1 MHHYIINPHSG
12 ASNKD
17 RFLSIISLLKTDP
30 KHVIWETTE
39 PLEAVEFAKKAI
51 QQNAT
56 KIIAVGGD
64 GTINEVAS
72 VLVDSTIPLGI
83 IPVGSGNGLARH
95 LKLPLNYKKV
105 FQKVLVGASIK
116 IDVGYINNKPF
127 FCTAGIGFDAAV
139 AQRFATSK
147 GRGLINYIK
156 ATLFTLFKYQPIQVS
171 INEGAS
177 EKVFSLSIANAN
189 QFGNDAFISP
199 FSNIQDGQLELVKI
213 GLLNKIEA
221 GILAVRLFKKNIHH
235 SKNVHFQAC
244 AHASIHY
251 AKNSP
256 IHIDGENLLTDNELL
271 KISISPLALT
281 VIV

>member
-72 VLVDSTIPLGI
+72 VLVNKTIPLGI

-95 LKLPLNYKKV
+95 LNIPLNYKKA
-105 FQKVLVGASIK
+105 FQKALVGATIK
-116 IDVGYINNKPF
+116 IDVGHINNKPF

-139 AQRFATSK
+139 AHRFAGGK
-147 GRGLINYIK
+147 GRGLINYMK
-156 ATLFTLFKYQPIQVS
+156 ATLITLFKYNPIEVTL
-171 INEGAS
+171 NEGAS

-213 GLLNKIEA
+213 GLLNKLEA

-235 SKNVHFQAC
+235 SKNVHFHTC

-251 AKNSP
+251 AKNAP
-256 IHIDGENLLTDNELL
+256 IHIDGENLLTDDELL
-271 KISISPLALT
+271 KITISPLALT

>member
-95 LKLPLNYKKV
+95 LKLPLNYKKA

-139 AQRFATSK
+139 AHRFAASK
-147 GRGLINYIK
+147 GRGLINYMK

-213 GLLNKIEA
+213 GLLNKLEA

-251 AKNSP
+251 AKNAP
-256 IHIDGENLLTDNELL
+256 IHIDGENLVTDNELL
-271 KISISPLALT
+271 NITISPLALN

>member
-1 MHHYIINPHSG
+1 MIHFIYNPNAGVINEAQKKQWIKTMHAIPNVI
-12 ASNKD
+12 
-17 RFLSIISLLKTDP
+17 
-30 KHVIWETTE
+30 IWETTK
-39 PLEAVEFAKKAI
+39 PLEAKDFTKKAI
-51 QQNAT
+51 AQGAK

-72 VLVDSTIPLGI
+72 ELVGTSIPLGI
-83 IPVGSGNGLARH
+83 IPLGSGNGLARH
-95 LKLPLNYKKV
+95 LNIPLNYKKA

-139 AQRFATSK
+139 AHRFAGGK
-147 GRGLINYIK
+147 GRGLINYMK
-156 ATLFTLFKYQPIQVS
+156 ATLFTLFKYQPIQISV
-171 INEGAS
+171 NEGAL

-213 GLLNKIEA
+213 EELNTIEA
-221 GILAVRLFKKNIHH
+221 GILAVRLFKKNIHE
-235 SKNVHFQAC
+235 SNKVTVSTFKTT
-244 AHASIHY
+244 SIHY
-251 AKNSP
+251 AKNAP

-271 KISISPLALT
+271 KITISPLALT

>member
-39 PLEAVEFAKKAI
+39 TLEAVEFTKKAI
-51 QQNAT
+51 QQNAS

-72 VLVDSTIPLGI
+72 VLIGSSIPLGI

-95 LKLPLNYKKV
+95 LKLPLNYKKA
-105 FQKVLVGASIK
+105 FQKTLVGASIK

-139 AQRFATSK
+139 THRFARSK

-156 ATLFTLFKYQPIQVS
+156 ATLFTLFKYQPIQVRV
-171 INEGAS
+171 NEGAS
-177 EKVFSLSIANAN
+177 EKVFSLSIANAS

-213 GLLNKIEA
+213 GLLNKLEA
-221 GILAVRLFKKNIHH
+221 GILAVRLFNKNIHE
-235 SKNVHFQAC
+235 STKVTVHPFQTT
-244 AHASIHY
+244 SIQY
-251 AKNSP
+251 AKNAP
-256 IHIDGENLLTDNELL
+256 IHIDGENLLTENELL
-271 KISISPLALT
+271 KITISPLVLT

>member
-95 LKLPLNYKKV
+95 LKLPLNYKKA

-139 AQRFATSK
+139 AHRFAASK
-147 GRGLINYIK
+147 GRGLINYMK

-171 INEGAS
+171 VNKGVF

-251 AKNSP
+251 AKNAL

>member
-1 MHHYIINPHSG
+1 MNHYIINPHSG
-12 ASNKD
+12 ANNKAT
-17 RFLSIISLLKTDP
+17 FLRIVTLLKSDP
-30 KHVIWETTE
+30 HHVIWETTQ
-39 PLEAVEFAKKAI
+39 PLEAVDFAKKAI
-51 QQNAT
+51 QQGAS

-72 VLVDSTIPLGI
+72 VLVGHSIPLGI

-95 LKLPLNYKKV
+95 LNIPLDYKKA
-105 FQKVLVGASIK
+105 FKKALVGASIK

-139 AQRFATSK
+139 AHRFANSS
-147 GRGLINYIK
+147 GRGLINYMK
-156 ATLFTLFKYQPIQVS
+156 ATIKTLFNYKPIEVS
-171 INEGAS
+171 INKAPL

-189 QFGNDAFISP
+189 QFGNNAYISP

-213 GLLNKIEA
+213 GILNKLQA
-221 GILAVRLFKKNIHH
+221 GILAVRLFKKSIHH
-235 SKNVHFQAC
+235 SKNVTLQSC
-244 AHASIHY
+244 KEASIHY
-251 AKNSP
+251 LKNAP

-271 KISISPLALT
+271 NITISTLALT

>member
-1 MHHYIINPHSG
+1 MNHYIINPHSG
-12 ASNKD
+12 ANNKES
-17 RFLSIISLLKTDP
+17 FLRISSVLKTDP
-30 KHVIWETTE
+30 HHVIWETTE
-39 PLEAVEFAKKAI
+39 PQEATLFTQKAI
-51 QQNAT
+51 DQGAT
-56 KIIAVGGD
+56 RIIAVGGD

-72 VLVDSTIPLGI
+72 ALVGKSIPLGI

-95 LKLPLNYKKV
+95 LKIPLNYKKA
-105 FQKVLVGASIK
+105 FQKALVGATIK

-139 AQRFATSK
+139 AHCFAKSK
-147 GRGLINYIK
+147 GRGLINYMK
-156 ATLFTLFKYQPIQVS
+156 ATLITLFKYNPIEV
-171 INEGAS
+171 IVNEGQI

-213 GLLNKIEA
+213 GLLNKLEA

-235 SKNVHFQAC
+235 ADKVHFQAFNN
-244 AHASIHY
+244 ASIQY
-251 AKNSP
+251 ANNAP

-271 KISISPLALT
+271 KITISPLALN

>member
-95 LKLPLNYKKV
+95 LKLPLNYKKA

-139 AQRFATSK
+139 AHRFATSK

-171 INEGAS
+171 VNEGAS

-213 GLLNKIEA
+213 GLLNKLEA
-221 GILAVRLFKKNIHH
+221 AILAVRLFKKNIHH

-244 AHASIHY
+244 THASIHY
-251 AKNSP
+251 AKNAP
-256 IHIDGENLLTDNELL
+256 IHVDGENLLTDNELL
-271 KISISPLALT
+271 KISISPLALN

>member
-1 MHHYIINPHSG
+1 MIHFIYNPNAGVINEAQKKQWIKTMHAIPNVI
-12 ASNKD
+12 
-17 RFLSIISLLKTDP
+17 
-30 KHVIWETTE
+30 IWETTK
-39 PLEAVEFAKKAI
+39 PLEAKDFTRNAIAQGAK
-51 QQNAT
+51 

-72 VLVDSTIPLGI
+72 VLVGTSIPLGI
-83 IPVGSGNGLARH
+83 IPLGSGNGLARH
-95 LKLPLNYKKV
+95 LNIPLNYKKA

-139 AQRFATSK
+139 AHRFAGGK
-147 GRGLINYIK
+147 GRGLINYMK
-156 ATLFTLFKYQPIQVS
+156 ATLFTLFKYQPILVS
-171 INEGAS
+171 VNEGAL

-213 GLLNKIEA
+213 EELNTIEA
-221 GILAVRLFKKNIHH
+221 GILAVRLFKKNIHE
-235 SKNVHFQAC
+235 SNKVTVSTFKTT
-244 AHASIHY
+244 SIHY
-251 AKNSP
+251 AKNAP

>member
-72 VLVDSTIPLGI
+72 VLVNKTIPLGI

-95 LKLPLNYKKV
+95 LNIPLNYKKA
-105 FQKVLVGASIK
+105 FQKALVGATIK
-116 IDVGYINNKPF
+116 IDVGHINNKPF
-127 FCTAGIGFDAAV
+127 FCTAGVGFDAAV
-139 AQRFATSK
+139 AHRFANSK
-147 GRGLINYIK
+147 GRGLLNYIK
-156 ATLFTLFKYQPIQVS
+156 ATIITLFKYKPIQVS
-171 INEGAS
+171 INNAPV
-177 EKVFSLSIANAN
+177 EKIFSLSIANAN
-189 QFGNDAFISP
+189 QFGNNAFISP
-199 FSNIQDGQLELVKI
+199 FSNIQDGQFELVKI
-213 GLLNKIEA
+213 SILNKLQA
-221 GILAVRLFKKNIHH
+221 GIIAVRLFKKSIHH
-235 SKNVHFQAC
+235 SNDVHIIAC
-244 AHASIHY
+244 KTASIYY
-251 AKNSP
+251 AKNAP
-256 IHIDGENLLTDNELL
+256 IHIDGENLVTDNELL
-271 KISISPLALT
+271 NITISPLALN

>member
-39 PLEAVEFAKKAI
+39 PLEAVNFAHKAI
-51 QQNAT
+51 EKGAT
-56 KIIAVGGD
+56 RIIAVGGD

-72 VLVDSTIPLGI
+72 VLVGKAIPLGI
-83 IPVGSGNGLARH
+83 IPVGSGNGLACH
-95 LKLPLNYKKV
+95 LKLPLNYKKA

-139 AQRFATSK
+139 AHRFAASK

-171 INEGAS
+171 VNKGAS

-213 GLLNKIEA
+213 GLLNKLEA

-235 SKNVHFQAC
+235 SNNVHFQAC

-251 AKNSP
+251 AKNAP
-256 IHIDGENLLTDNELL
+256 IHIDGENLLTDDELL
-271 KISISPLALT
+271 KIKISPLALT